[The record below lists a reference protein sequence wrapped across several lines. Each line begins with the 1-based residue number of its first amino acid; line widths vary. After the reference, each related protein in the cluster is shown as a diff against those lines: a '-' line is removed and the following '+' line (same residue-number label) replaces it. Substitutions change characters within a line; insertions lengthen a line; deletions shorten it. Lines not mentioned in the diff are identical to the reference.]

1 LKEDALLLGVDTC
14 GTTGSIALGRV
25 RGVGIELLGL
35 MELEGG
41 EFAARLVAGMAE
53 LLASAGVKLGELA
66 GLVAVAGPGSFT
78 GIRIGLAAVKAIA
91 ESGGLPVVTVSRL
104 ALLAAGAQADCA
116 VLDAHRGQFYCGM
129 YGAGADGPPG
139 REMLLTAG
147 EINAMGG
154 LKGRI
159 AVCEE
164 TVAQLLEELYG
175 DPEVHPSDENLW
187 PGGQELVRT
196 PAPTAA
202 DALRFSLAKWRSEDL
217 AEVAELDGY
226 YLRGADAKV
235 SARLG

>member
-1 LKEDALLLGVDTC
+1 
-14 GTTGSIALGRV
+14 
-25 RGVGIELLGL
+25 
-35 MELEGG
+35 M
-41 EFAARLVAGMAE
+41 
-53 LLASAGVKLGELA
+53 
-66 GLVAVAGPGSFT
+66 VAVAGPGSFT
-78 GIRIGLAAVKAIA
+78 GIRVGLAAVKGLA
-91 ESGGLPVVTVSRL
+91 EAANLPVVTLSRL
-104 ALLAAGAQADCA
+104 ALLADSAHAPCA

-129 YGAGADGPPG
+129 YGDRVA

-154 LKGRI
+154 LTGKV

-175 DPEVHPSDENLW
+175 EPELI
-187 PGGQELVRT
+187 RA

-202 DALRFSLAKWRSEDL
+202 VALRYSLSKWRAGEFADL
-217 AEVAELDGY
+217 AQLDGY

>member
-1 LKEDALLLGVDTC
+1 MSWEESKEFEMFLAVDTC
-14 GTTGSIALGRV
+14 GPVGSIALGC
-25 RGVGIELLGL
+25 LNL
-35 MELEGG
+35 G
-41 EFAARLVAGMAE
+41 EFALMGEASIPGQELSVKLVQGISD
-53 LLASAGVKLGELA
+53 LLAEAKSSVVDLG

-91 ESGGLPVVTVSRL
+91 EARGLPMVTVSRL
-104 ALLAAGAQADCA
+104 ALLAELGQAPCS

-129 YGAGADGPPG
+129 YGDGGA

-154 LKGRI
+154 LTGERAGRV

-175 DPEVHPSDENLW
+175 DPEI
-187 PGGQELVRT
+187 VRVA
-196 PAPTAA
+196 APTAA
-202 DALRFSLAKWRSEDL
+202 QALGFSLVKWRVGEL
-217 AEVAELDGY
+217 ADVATLDGY

-235 SARLG
+235 SSRL